1 MAHSDLRKSSLV
13 ATSAVKVSIR
23 IAYLVPKIQHK
34 QIKTAGFA
42 ITASFVK
49 NVTAQNNG
57 RDLYCAQYATKQI
70 TIGVCNLNL
79 SKCLNAVGNAPIVSS
94 AELVEQKSSSVLK
107 ILKTKLILIRIK
119 STPLA
124 LTLSSVSS
132 AVKTSIGSH
141 FAKFARRRLDL
152 V

>member
-1 MAHSDLRKSSLV
+1 MIQVLFSKKCVTYVAHSDLRKSSLV

-79 SKCLNAVGNAPIVSS
+79 SKCLNAVGNAPTASS

-119 STPLA
+119 ST
-124 LTLSSVSS
+124 
-132 AVKTSIGSH
+132 H
-141 FAKFARRRLDL
+141 
-152 V
+152 